1 MKVKVS
7 FKDDVGL
14 SESRTSDAEGTVA
27 VASGS
32 NNVPAFSGTTTT
44 RRCCARP
51 TGSTG
56 KFLRLG
62 KWDCS
67 SKGQ

>member
-44 RRCCARP
+44 RRCCLE
-51 TGSTG
+51 TGPESLVREVG
-56 KFLRLG
+56 LR
-62 KWDCS
+62 
-67 SKGQ
+67 Q